1 MAQRVERIV
10 GHLSPS
16 SKPAE
21 LTTGLASKAGSA
33 ASDDDVVIVSA
44 LRTPIGRGKRGNLKV
59 RVCLLSLRCN
69 ALSGVVEFV
78 RPIGCSVVSAFVVG
92 LFVFSSVLFVSV

>member
-33 ASDDDVVIVSA
+33 ATDDDVVIVSA

-59 RVCLLSLRCN
+59 RHFNVFCFFSRLSVVVVRLFPLSLCSC
-69 ALSGVVEFV
+69 LIVSCVVSV
-78 RPIGCSVVSAFVVG
+78 LSVVFDVM
-92 LFVFSSVLFVSV
+92 

>member
-59 RVCLLSLRCN
+59 RFCVSLPSLRC
-69 ALSGVVEFV
+69 SVVD
-78 RPIGCSVVSAFVVG
+78 RLIGCSVVSALVVRPFVCAVC
-92 LFVFSSVLFVSV
+92 LSCVSV